1 MPNPGGSAVH
11 HLVTRRR
18 LGAIALVAGITASS
32 WIHAPAATAVI
43 HAKSDNPGAPW
54 AALIEYKP
62 NGHTP
67 QEICSGALVART
79 WVLTAAHCV
88 IDYSVVNHQLRYTKR
103 PAKTF
108 GIYFGSR
115 GDDGKQYRAADITI
129 GNIAL
134 SEQGFEH
141 FDNDVALIHLTKA
154 TSRDPL
160 WLLQRPGLAT
170 TGRTT
175 RGYGFGDADG
185 TNQGNGSQTL
195 RTQRDTNR
203 LLLNCAG
210 IYASTHPTSDGVAC
224 ATPKQ
229 VLSGADALNAGYSL
243 LTHGDSGAP
252 VTLALD
258 HGNRV
263 EAFVLSLQRTGGP
276 AYDLLNVI
284 NVGETVFNQATAAW
298 IRHKT
303 GIPEAIPGHIV
314 RGPSD
319 KKWLVDDDGI
329 LRPITSHSVMSC
341 LRDHHRPIDPPL
353 SKRKIALLPTWT
365 SKKAAC

>member
-1 MPNPGGSAVH
+1 MH
-11 HLVTRRR
+11 HVSTRRR
-18 LGAIALVAGITASS
+18 VGAIALVAGITATS

-43 HAKSDNPGAPW
+43 HAKSGTPNAPW
-54 AALIEYKP
+54 AALVEYKP

-67 QEICSGALVART
+67 ESICSGALVARS

-88 IDYSVVNHQLRYTKR
+88 IDYTVTNHQLHYTKR
-103 PAKTF
+103 RAKTF
-108 GIYFGSR
+108 GIYLGSK
-115 GDDGKQYRAADITI
+115 GEAGKQYRAADITV
-129 GNIAL
+129 GNIAV

-141 FDNDVALIHLTKA
+141 FDNDIALIHLTKA
-154 TSRDPL
+154 SSRDPL

-175 RGYGFGDADG
+175 RGYGFGDTDG
-185 TNQGNGSQTL
+185 TNRGNGAQTL
-195 RTQRDTNR
+195 RSQRDVNR

-210 IYASTHPTSDGVAC
+210 IFGSTQPTSDGVAC

-229 VLSGADALNAGYSL
+229 NVPILDGLTAAYSL

-258 HGNRV
+258 NGNRV
-263 EAFVLSLQRTGGP
+263 AAFVLSLERTGGP
-276 AYDLLNVI
+276 AYDLIDVV
-284 NVGETVFNQATAAW
+284 NVGETVFNPATAAW

-303 GIPEAIPGHIV
+303 GIPKAIPGHLV
-314 RGPSD
+314 QGPSG
-319 KKWLVDDDGI
+319 KKWLVDEDGI
-329 LRPITSHSVMSC
+329 LRPVRSQTVMHC
-341 LRDHHRPIDPPL
+341 LVDHNRPVDPPL
-353 SKRKIALLPTWT
+353 SKRKIALLPKWT

>member
-1 MPNPGGSAVH
+1 MH
-11 HLVTRRR
+11 HVSKRRR
-18 LGAIALVAGITASS
+18 LSAIALVAGITATS
-32 WIHAPAATAVI
+32 WIHAPAAGAVI
-43 HAKSDNPGAPW
+43 GAKSDTPNAPW
-54 AALIEYKP
+54 AALIEYEP

-67 QEICSGALVART
+67 QSICSGALVART

-88 IDYSVVNHQLRYTKR
+88 INYTVADHQLHYTKR

-108 GIYFGSR
+108 AIYLGSK
-115 GDDGKQYRAADITI
+115 GEDGKQYRATSITV

-141 FDNDVALIHLTKA
+141 FDNDIALIHLTKA

-175 RGYGFGDADG
+175 RGYGFGDIDG
-185 TNQGNGSQTL
+185 TNQGDGAQTL
-195 RTQRDTNR
+195 RAQHDTNR

-210 IYASTHPTSDGVAC
+210 IYGSTQPITDGVAC
-224 ATPKQ
+224 ATPKEI
-229 VLSGADALNAGYSL
+229 LPAAGGLNAYSI

-258 HGNRV
+258 KGNRV
-263 EAFVLSLQRTGGP
+263 AAFVQSLERTGGP
-276 AYDLLNVI
+276 TYNLLNVI

-298 IRHKT
+298 IRKKA
-303 GIPEAIPGHIV
+303 GIPQAIPGHIV
-314 RGPSD
+314 EGPSG
-319 KKWLVDDDGI
+319 KKYLVDDDGI
-329 LRPITSHSVMSC
+329 LRPIKSHSVTTC
-341 LRDHHRPIDPPL
+341 LRAHGRPLDPPI
-353 SKRKIALLPTWT
+353 SKHKIALLPKWT